1 MTAWTGGAN
10 RIAPRSRQISKRKE
24 AATVN
29 VEIDFASEP
38 GAGMAVT
45 IPFKRKDAAAP
56 SNGADGT
63 KPVRAVQNG
72 TAMRDI
78 LMSRLGQPVH

>member
-45 IPFKRKDAAAP
+45 IPFKRKDAVAA
-56 SNGADGT
+56 
-63 KPVRAVQNG
+63 
-72 TAMRDI
+72 
-78 LMSRLGQPVH
+78 